1 MKTAFSASL
10 LMLLVASYA
19 QGQDDQNAA
28 AQPTTAAPIETPP
41 PPPEEPP
48 APPEQV
54 QMQAPQATVP
64 QSGQQV
70 STGQWVYT
78 YQYGWLWMPYGTQYS
93 YEPSTVGAYPYAY
106 VYYPIYGWT
115 WLTSPWVWGLGPL
128 PYFGYYGPRH
138 FLWYRGPGFHYSPWY
153 GGYRGGPGWGRSG
166 HGNYRGDFGHYQR
179 GFGGYRS
186 GMGGGHPGGAFHPGG
201 GRGGGRR

>member
-1 MKTAFSASL
+1 MPSPGGSDSVKTAFSASL
-10 LMLLVASYA
+10 LMLLMASYA

-78 YQYGWLWMPYGTQYS
+78 YQYGWLWMPYGAQYS

-128 PYFGYYGPRH
+128 PYFG
-138 FLWYRGPGFHYSPWY
+138 RGPKPQTQGEVSHVTS
-153 GGYRGGPGWGRSG
+153 
-166 HGNYRGDFGHYQR
+166 FGTAALASTTAL
-179 GFGGYRS
+179 GT
-186 GMGGGHPGGAFHPGG
+186 
-201 GRGGGRR
+201 